1 MHLSVLGNVSKAAS
15 LGDEKWQ
22 QITRY
27 AVFVTATLLVAY
39 LAWYL
44 HKHSDFNNDD
54 LDNFLLS
61 QRLGFWEFILAPT
74 NVHYVPVH
82 RFLSWLVYRLAPMN
96 YSVAIAIVLAF
107 HVGTMIAMTRSLSLL
122 RVGQLGGLIVCGYA
136 ASSLIVYGLVWWA
149 NAQHRVTYV
158 FFDICAIYSYLAWMK
173 NGRRIHLILMAAV
186 FALAFGVYEK
196 AIFIPLHMLLIGYL
210 SDEGLFRS
218 QIKRF
223 LVPIVCGFFLAFV
236 YAASYLSLN
245 RGSAHVA
252 FLTTMFAVQEFTK
265 NFFVAA
271 FGFGTE
277 DTRNILMHGTSLSSL
292 CLATLFAGALLVS
305 LWRGHGSWKIVLA
318 AVALVMLDSLP
329 VALSSRY
336 VPILPTVIHQSRY
349 SYEELQLLALLVG
362 IWCKRIGLADLSG
375 TDSRRAWSLGFVLVL
390 AYATTNVS
398 YERIGLRKPYGTL
411 SILDNSHRYLSN
423 LRLGIAQIRGEVPVF
438 QNDKVPG
445 YISLLQSIPDTRTLL
460 PLLLPNVNFDDK
472 ADPRY
477 TVLQDGRVI
486 RLHWRS

>member
-1 MHLSVLGNVSKAAS
+1 MQLPVLGDVSKDAG
-15 LGDEKWQ
+15 LGDKKWQ

-27 AVFVTATLLVAY
+27 VILVTATVFVAY

-44 HKHSDFNNDD
+44 HKHSDFTNDD

-61 QRLGFWEFILAPT
+61 QRLGFWEFVLAPT

-82 RFLSWLVYRLAPMN
+82 RFLSWLVYHLAPMN

-107 HVGTMIAMTRSLSLL
+107 QVGTMIVMARSLSLL
-122 RVGQLGGLIVCGYA
+122 RVGQIGGLIVCGYA

-173 NGRRIHLILMAAV
+173 NGRPIHLLLMAVV
-186 FALAFGVYEK
+186 FVLAFGVYEK
-196 AIFIPLHMLLIGYL
+196 AIFIPLHMLLVGYL
-210 SDEGLFRS
+210 SDERLFRS
-218 QIKRF
+218 RIRRF
-223 LVPIVCGFFLAFV
+223 LIPPLCGLFLAFV
-236 YAASYLSLN
+236 YAASYLLLN

-252 FLTTMFAVQEFTK
+252 LLPAVFADQEFAKT
-265 NFFVAA
+265 FFVTA

-277 DTRNILMHGTSLSSL
+277 DTPDTLMHGTSLRSL
-292 CLATLFAGALLVS
+292 CLTVLFGGALLVS
-305 LWRGHGSWKIVLA
+305 LWRGGGSWKIVLA

-336 VPILPTVIHQSRY
+336 IRLLPTVVHQSRY

-362 IWCKRIGLADLSG
+362 IWCKRMGLAELSG
-375 TDSRRAWSLGFVLVL
+375 IGSRRAWSLGFVLVL
-390 AYATTNVS
+390 AYAVTNVS
-398 YERIGLRKPYGTL
+398 YERVGLRTPYGPL
-411 SILDNSHRYLSN
+411 STSDNSHRYLSN
-423 LRLGIAQIRGEVPVF
+423 LRSGVAQIRGEAPVF

-460 PLLLPNVNFDDK
+460 PLLLPNVKFDDK
-472 ADPRY
+472 ANPRF

-486 RLHWRS
+486 RLHSRS

>member
-1 MHLSVLGNVSKAAS
+1 MQLSVPGNVSKATG
-15 LGDEKWQ
+15 LGDENWQ

-61 QRLGFWEFILAPT
+61 QRLGFWEFVLAPT

-82 RFLSWLVYRLAPMN
+82 RFLSWLVYHLAPMN

-107 HVGTMIAMTRSLSLL
+107 HVGTMVVMARSLSLL
-122 RVGQLGGLIVCGYA
+122 RTGQLGGLIVCGYA

-149 NAQHRVTYV
+149 NAQHRATYV

-173 NGRRIHLILMAAV
+173 NGGRIHLLLMAVV
-186 FALAFGVYEK
+186 FVLAFGVYEK

-210 SDEGLFRS
+210 SDEHLFRS
-218 QIKRF
+218 RIKRF
-223 LVPIVCGFFLAFV
+223 LIPPLCGFFLAFV
-236 YAASYLSLN
+236 YAASYLLLN

-252 FLTTMFAVQEFTK
+252 FLPTMFAIQESAKT
-265 NFFVAA
+265 FFVAA

-277 DTRNILMHGTSLSSL
+277 DTRDILVRGTSLRSL
-292 CLATLFAGALLVS
+292 CLTALFGGALLVS
-305 LWRGHGSWKIVLA
+305 LWRGRGSWKIVLA

-336 VPILPTVIHQSRY
+336 IPLLSIVIHQSRY
-349 SYEELQLLALLVG
+349 SYEELPLLALLVG
-362 IWCKRIGLADLSG
+362 IWCKRMGLADLLG
-375 TDSRRAWSLGFVLVL
+375 TDSRWTWSLGFVLVL
-390 AYATTNVS
+390 AYAITNVS
-398 YERIGLRKPYGTL
+398 YERVGLRKPNTVL
-411 SILDNSHRYLSN
+411 WVADSSHRYLSN
-423 LRLGIAQIRGEVPVF
+423 LRLGVAQISGEAPVF

-445 YISLLQSIPDTRTLL
+445 YISLFQSITDTRTLL

-472 ADPRY
+472 ANPRY

-486 RLHWRS
+486 RLH